1 MKRGIKMKLN
11 PNPDLPA
18 FLLQA
23 DLCTGDVVYMTP
35 EGDRLNLKSQL
46 SKYIFLAAAN
56 AESAVAL
63 LSGNIM
69 CSKPEDLEILQP
81 YLIH

>member
-1 MKRGIKMKLN
+1 MKLKTGV
-11 PNPDLPA
+11 DLPA

-23 DLCTGDVVYMTP
+23 DRCIGDVVYMTP

-46 SKYIFLAAAN
+46 SKYVFLAAAN
-56 AESAVAL
+56 AESAASL

-69 CSKPEDLEILQP
+69 CSRSEDLEILQP
-81 YLIH
+81 YLIY